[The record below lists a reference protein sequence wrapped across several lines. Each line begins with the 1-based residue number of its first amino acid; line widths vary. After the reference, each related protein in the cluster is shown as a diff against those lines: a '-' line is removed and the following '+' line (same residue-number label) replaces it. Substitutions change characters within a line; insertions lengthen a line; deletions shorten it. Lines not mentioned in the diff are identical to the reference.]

1 MQARSKTEWRE
12 QVLSGRRALDSGVRA
27 AEDRALAELVTVG
40 VAADS
45 VVCAYVPTALEP
57 GSVDLLDALAGIVRR
72 VLVPVTRGPGPL
84 FWSEYTGARQL
95 VDAPYGLLEPT
106 GAVLDPEEI
115 RTAEIVFVPALAVDR
130 RGVRLGRGAGFYDR
144 TLGLA
149 TPQTRLIT
157 VVRDEELVAEL
168 PEDPHDVRMGW
179 ALTPGSGLVRLGE
192 DVESVP
198 GRNAAE

>member
-1 MQARSKTEWRE
+1 M
-12 QVLSGRRALDSGVRA
+12 RA

-40 VAADS
+40 VAGDS

-57 GSVDLLDALAGIVRR
+57 GSVDLLDALASSVRR

-106 GAVLDPEEI
+106 GAVLAPEEI

-192 DVESVP
+192 DVESGP

>member
-40 VAADS
+40 CAADS

-84 FWSEYTGARQL
+84 FWSEYTGAGQL

-115 RTAEIVFVPALAVDR
+115 RTAEIVFVPALAVDL

-192 DVESVP
+192 DVESYP
-198 GRNAAE
+198 RRNAAE